1 MKRFNNFHQRPNFQ
15 QNLESIGMNYWNL
28 ASGPDTLPYWQEG
41 VCYGFSETQIDK
53 VLDAT

>member
-28 ASGPDTLPYWQEG
+28 ASGPDALPYWQEG
-41 VCYGFSETQIDK
+41 VCYGFSETQIEK
-53 VLDAT
+53 Y